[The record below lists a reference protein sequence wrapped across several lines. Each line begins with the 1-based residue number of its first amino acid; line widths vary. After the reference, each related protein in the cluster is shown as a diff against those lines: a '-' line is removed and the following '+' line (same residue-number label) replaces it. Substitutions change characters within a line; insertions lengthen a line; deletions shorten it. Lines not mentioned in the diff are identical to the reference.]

1 MKKEKDRGRKS
12 EGRYAYPNLDLVI
25 HERARLSMMTSLVA
39 HPKGLRFSDLKRLC
53 NLTDG
58 NLSRHLQLLASENL
72 IAISKSYED
81 NRPQTWCRLTPDGK
95 RRYVRYLSVLEQIVQ
110 DSAAKNSAGEP
121 LIAASVGN

>member
-1 MKKEKDRGRKS
+1 MSKVKGRAA

-25 HERARLSMMTSLVA
+25 HERARLSMMTSLIA

-72 IAISKSYED
+72 VAITKSYED
-81 NRPQTWCRLTPDGK
+81 SRPQTWCRLTSDGK
-95 RRYVRYLSVLEQIVQ
+95 RRYVRYLSVLEQIVE
-110 DSAAKNSAGEP
+110 DSAARNRSADAVLAGSAGD
-121 LIAASVGN
+121 

>member
-1 MKKEKDRGRKS
+1 MSKTRARTS

-58 NLSRHLQLLASENL
+58 NLSRHLQSLASENL
-72 IAISKSYED
+72 VSISKSYED
-81 NRPQTWCRLTPDGK
+81 SRPQTWCRLTAEGK
-95 RRYVRYLSVLEQIVQ
+95 RRYVRYLSVLEQIVH
-110 DSAAKNSAGEP
+110 DSAAKNPSAVALP
-121 LIAASVGN
+121 ASTAGG

>member
-1 MKKEKDRGRKS
+1 MSKARGRTS

-53 NLTDG
+53 KLTDG

-72 IAISKSYED
+72 VAISKNYED
-81 NRPQTWCRLTPDGK
+81 SRPQTWCRLTAEGK
-95 RRYVRYLSVLEQIVQ
+95 RRYVRYLSVLEQIVE
-110 DSAAKNSAGEP
+110 DSAARNNSGDALSPSSAGH
-121 LIAASVGN
+121 

>member
-1 MKKEKDRGRKS
+1 MNKGKDRTS
-12 EGRYAYPNLDLVI
+12 QGRYAYPNLDLVI

-72 IAISKSYED
+72 VAISKTAEEG
-81 NRPQTWCRLTPDGK
+81 RPQTWCRLTSDGK
-95 RRYVRYLSVLEQIVQ
+95 RRYVRYLSVLEQIVD
-110 DSAAKNSAGEP
+110 DSAAKNK
-121 LIAASVGN
+121 SVGSLLADSSGN

>member
-1 MKKEKDRGRKS
+1 MSKAKARTS

-58 NLSRHLQLLASENL
+58 NLSRHLQLLAAENL
-72 IAISKSYED
+72 ISLTKSHD
-81 NRPQTWCRLTPDGK
+81 DGRPQTWCRLTAEGR
-95 RRYVRYLSVLEQIVQ
+95 RRYLRYLAVLEQIVE
-110 DSAAKNSAGEP
+110 DSSARGKSRDPLLAGPAAE
-121 LIAASVGN
+121 

>member
-1 MKKEKDRGRKS
+1 MSKTRARPS

-72 IAISKSYED
+72 VAISKNYED
-81 NRPQTWCRLTPDGK
+81 SRPQTWCRLTAEGK
-95 RRYVRYLSVLEQIVQ
+95 RRYVRYLSVLEQIVE
-110 DSAAKNSAGEP
+110 DSAAPNKSGDVLSPSSAGH
-121 LIAASVGN
+121 

>member
-1 MKKEKDRGRKS
+1 MSKGKGRTF

-58 NLSRHLQLLASENL
+58 NLSRHLQLLASANL
-72 IAISKSYED
+72 VAISKNYED
-81 NRPQTWCRLTPDGK
+81 TRPQTWCRLTAEGK
-95 RRYVRYLSVLEQIVQ
+95 RRYVRYLAVLEQIVE
-110 DSAAKNSAGEP
+110 DSAPRSKSADSLLPSSAGH
-121 LIAASVGN
+121 

>member
-1 MKKEKDRGRKS
+1 MSKTRARPS

-39 HPKGLRFSDLKRLC
+39 HSKGLRFSDLKRLC

-72 IAISKSYED
+72 VAISKSYED
-81 NRPQTWCRLTPDGK
+81 SRPQTWCRLTAEGK
-95 RRYVRYLSVLEQIVQ
+95 RRYVRYLSVLEQIVE
-110 DSAAKNSAGEP
+110 DSAARNKSGDVLSPSSAGH
-121 LIAASVGN
+121 

>member
-1 MKKEKDRGRKS
+1 MNKGKDRTS
-12 EGRYAYPNLDLVI
+12 QGRYAYPNLDLVI

-72 IAISKSYED
+72 VAISKTAEEG
-81 NRPQTWCRLTPDGK
+81 RPQTWCRLTSDGK
-95 RRYVRYLSVLEQIVQ
+95 RRYVRYLSVLEQIVD
-110 DSAAKNSAGEP
+110 DSAAKNK
-121 LIAASVGN
+121 SVGSLLAGSSGN

>member
-1 MKKEKDRGRKS
+1 MSKARGRTS

-81 NRPQTWCRLTPDGK
+81 SRPQTWCRLTAEGK
-95 RRYVRYLSVLEQIVQ
+95 RRYVRYLSVLEQIVE
-110 DSAAKNSAGEP
+110 DSAAPNKSGDVLSPSSAGH
-121 LIAASVGN
+121 

>member
-1 MKKEKDRGRKS
+1 MSKARGRTS

-72 IAISKSYED
+72 VAISKNYED
-81 NRPQTWCRLTPDGK
+81 SRPQTWCRLTAEGK
-95 RRYVRYLSVLEQIVQ
+95 RRYVRYLSVLEQIVE
-110 DSAAKNSAGEP
+110 DSAARNKSADALFPSSAGH
-121 LIAASVGN
+121 

>member
-1 MKKEKDRGRKS
+1 MSKGKTRAS
-12 EGRYAYPNLDLVI
+12 QGRYAYPNLDLVI

-58 NLSRHLQLLASENL
+58 NLSRHLQMLAGENL

-81 NRPQTWCRLTPDGK
+81 SRPQTWCRLTAEGK
-95 RRYVRYLSVLEQIVQ
+95 RRFVRYLSVLEQIVQ
-110 DSAAKNSAGEP
+110 DSAAKNKFGDALLAGGTQ
-121 LIAASVGN
+121 S

>member
-1 MKKEKDRGRKS
+1 MNKGKGRTL

-39 HPKGLRFSDLKRLC
+39 HPKGLRFLELKRLC

-72 IAISKSYED
+72 VVITKTHED
-81 NRPQTWCRLTPDGK
+81 GRPQTWCRLTADGK
-95 RRYVRYLSVLEQIVQ
+95 RRYLRYLSVLEQIVD
-110 DSAAKNSAGEP
+110 DSAPRNRAADAVLAG
-121 LIAASVGN
+121 SSGN

>member
-1 MKKEKDRGRKS
+1 MSKAKGRTS

-72 IAISKSYED
+72 VAVSKSYED
-81 NRPQTWCRLTPDGK
+81 SRPQTWCRLTAEGK
-95 RRYVRYLSVLEQIVQ
+95 RRYVRYLSVLEQIVA
-110 DSAAKNSAGEP
+110 DSAARNNPGDALFPNSAGH
-121 LIAASVGN
+121 

>member
-1 MKKEKDRGRKS
+1 MSKGRGRSS

-53 NLTDG
+53 DLTDG

-72 IAISKSYED
+72 VAISKNYED
-81 NRPQTWCRLTPDGK
+81 SRPQTWCRLTAEGR
-95 RRYVRYLSVLEQIVQ
+95 RRYVRYLSVLEQIVE
-110 DSAAKNSAGEP
+110 DSAPRNRSAEALLPSSAGH
-121 LIAASVGN
+121 

>member
-1 MKKEKDRGRKS
+1 MSKAKGRTS

-72 IAISKSYED
+72 VSISKNYED
-81 NRPQTWCRLTPDGK
+81 SRPQTWCRLTAEGK
-95 RRYVRYLSVLEQIVQ
+95 RRYVRYLAVLEQIVE
-110 DSAAKNSAGEP
+110 DSAPRSKSADSLLPG
-121 LIAASVGN
+121 AAGH

>member
-1 MKKEKDRGRKS
+1 MSKAKGRTS

-81 NRPQTWCRLTPDGK
+81 SRPQTWCRLTADGK
-95 RRYVRYLSVLEQIVQ
+95 RRYVRYLSVLEQIVS
-110 DSAAKNSAGEP
+110 DSATRSKSGEALVAGSAG
-121 LIAASVGN
+121 N

>member
-1 MKKEKDRGRKS
+1 MSKARGRTS

-72 IAISKSYED
+72 VAISKSYED
-81 NRPQTWCRLTPDGK
+81 SRPQTWCRLTAEGK
-95 RRYVRYLSVLEQIVQ
+95 RRYVRYLSVLEQIVE
-110 DSAAKNSAGEP
+110 DSAARNKSADALFPSSAGH
-121 LIAASVGN
+121 

>member
-1 MKKEKDRGRKS
+1 MSKGKVRTS

-72 IAISKSYED
+72 VSITKNYED
-81 NRPQTWCRLTPDGK
+81 TRPQTWCRLTAEGK
-95 RRYVRYLSVLEQIVQ
+95 RRYVRYLAVLEQIVE
-110 DSAAKNSAGEP
+110 DSAPRSKSADSLLP
-121 LIAASVGN
+121 SAAGH

>member
-1 MKKEKDRGRKS
+1 MNKGKGRAS
-12 EGRYAYPNLDLVI
+12 EGRYAYANLDLVI

-58 NLSRHLQLLASENL
+58 NLSRHLQMLASESL
-72 IAISKSYED
+72 VAITKSYED
-81 NRPQTWCRLTPDGK
+81 SRPQTWCRLTADGK

-110 DSAAKNSAGEP
+110 DSAARNKSGEP
-121 LIAASVGN
+121 LLAGSAGN

>member
-1 MKKEKDRGRKS
+1 MNKGKGRTA

-25 HERARLSMMTSLVA
+25 HERARLSMMTSLIA

-72 IAISKSYED
+72 VAITKSYED
-81 NRPQTWCRLTPDGK
+81 SRPQTWCRLTAEGK
-95 RRYVRYLSVLEQIVQ
+95 RRYVRYLSVPEQIVD
-110 DSAAKNSAGEP
+110 DSAARHKSADAVLAGSSAG
-121 LIAASVGN
+121 

>member
-1 MKKEKDRGRKS
+1 MNKTKGRAA

-25 HERARLSMMTSLVA
+25 HERARLSMMTSLIA

-72 IAISKSYED
+72 VAITKSYED
-81 NRPQTWCRLTPDGK
+81 IRPQTWCRLTSEGK
-95 RRYVRYLSVLEQIVQ
+95 RRYVRYLTVLEQIVE
-110 DSAAKNSAGEP
+110 DSAARNRSAGAV
-121 LIAASVGN
+121 LAGSSGN